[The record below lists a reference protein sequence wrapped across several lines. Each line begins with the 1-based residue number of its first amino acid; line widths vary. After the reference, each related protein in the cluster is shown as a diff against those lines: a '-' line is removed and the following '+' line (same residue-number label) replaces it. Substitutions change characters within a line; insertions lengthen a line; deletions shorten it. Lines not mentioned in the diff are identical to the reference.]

1 MVGLGL
7 AAPLLLAEGAWP
19 RARSGLALGR
29 RWLANLAALI
39 AATLTQRWLPQIS
52 LVTAALAAQRLGWGF
67 FNVYAAPE
75 LVAVAVS
82 WLALDLCGYLV
93 HRAEHA
99 SKLLWRLH
107 RVHHSDPDVD
117 VTTTYRFHPFEVVL
131 RAAALVALTFALGVP
146 LAAVAG
152 YLLLSAVTS
161 PFSHANLSLPAA
173 LERALGWLVI
183 TPRIHR
189 THHSLDA
196 VDSASNLAVCLS
208 VWDRLFGTYRE
219 APSRGWDGL
228 RFGVPERTAG
238 EATSILRLLVD
249 PFLPAQST
257 RALAGAER
265 CSPPDTALT
274 PSAAPH
280 A

>member
-19 RARSGLALGR
+19 RARPEAALR
-29 RWLANLAALI
+29 SRWLTNLAALT
-39 AATLTQRWLPQIS
+39 AATLTQRWLPQLS
-52 LVTAALAAQRLGWGF
+52 LIAAALAAQRMGWGF
-67 FNVYAAPE
+67 FNVFAAPA

-82 WLALDLCGYLV
+82 WLALDLSGYLV

-131 RAAALVALTFALGVP
+131 RAAALVAVAFALGVP

-161 PFSHANLSLPAA
+161 PLSHANLRLPAG

-189 THHSLDA
+189 THHSLEA
-196 VDSASNLAVCLS
+196 SDSASNLAVCLS
-208 VWDRLFGTYRE
+208 LWDRLFGTYRE
-219 APSRGWDGL
+219 APSRGWDAL
-228 RFGVPERTAG
+228 RFGVPDRTVA
-238 EATSILRLLVD
+238 EATSILRMLAD
-249 PFLPAQST
+249 PFLPEQST
-257 RALAGAER
+257 PVRARAASG
-265 CSPPDTALT
+265 PPSETALT